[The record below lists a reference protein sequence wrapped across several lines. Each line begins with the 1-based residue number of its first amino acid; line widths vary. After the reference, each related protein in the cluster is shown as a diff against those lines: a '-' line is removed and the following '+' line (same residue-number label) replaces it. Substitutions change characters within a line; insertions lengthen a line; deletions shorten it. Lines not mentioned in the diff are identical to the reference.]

1 MPTCDACGEELSPT
15 SALTCSKC
23 GQDYCRSHYHD
34 HDCSPAEDGGDTDEA
49 TSETESGDRQSPREI
64 AVVLGYALGILLGLG
79 GLRYFLDHF
88 ELILYGSRG
97 VDAIQALVSLGIA
110 ASFFSFATFVLVGSY
125 ILSRG

>member
-1 MPTCDACGEELSPT
+1 MPTCDACGEELSTT

-34 HDCSPAEDGGDTDEA
+34 HDCSPADDDGPNESDTS
-49 TSETESGDRQSPREI
+49 TSDGDRQSPREI
-64 AVVLGYALGILLGLG
+64 AVVLGYALGIVLGLG

-88 ELILYGSRG
+88 ELVFYGSRG
-97 VDAIQALVSLGIA
+97 VDALQALVSLGIA